1 MKRLFVVGNAVA
13 DMTFLVEH
21 APRAGESVLS
31 LAVQRAPGGKGLNQA
46 VAAQRAGAAVVFHA
60 SVGND
65 SEGASIRQRL
75 EAERM
80 HALRMVSCDVATD
93 LSVVTVA
100 RSGENSIVT
109 AAGCTR
115 ALEPSQVIAQ
125 IADITAADMLLMQG
139 NLTLDCTRAVIEYAR
154 EQGATVIVN
163 AAPWCWPDP
172 SVLAR
177 CAGVIANEGEIR
189 DISNVD
195 EPEQAARWL
204 LARGPEWVVVTLGAR
219 GALLV
224 RAGQTVHLPASPV
237 VAVDTSG
244 AGDVFCG
251 VLAALLSQAAP
262 LTQAIECAQR
272 AAALA
277 VERHGTFGSIP
288 RADEMRRVMQQV
300 LGETGVADATAG
312 VVAGVEAAGR

>member
-13 DMTFLVEH
+13 DMTFLVER
-21 APRAGESVLS
+21 APRAGESVLAV
-31 LAVQRAPGGKGLNQA
+31 AVQRAPGGKGLNQA

-60 SVGND
+60 TIGND
-65 SEGASIRQRL
+65 DEGAGIRKRL
-75 EAERM
+75 EAEQM
-80 HALRMVSCDVATD
+80 HALRIVSCDVATD
-93 LSVVTVA
+93 MSVVTVA

-115 ALEPSQVIAQ
+115 ALDTQQVVAQ
-125 IADITAADMLLMQG
+125 IADITADDTLLMQG
-139 NLTLDCTRAVIEYAR
+139 NLSLDCTRAVIGHAR
-154 EQGATVIVN
+154 DRGAAVIVN

-172 SVLAR
+172 SALER

-189 DISNVD
+189 DISGVD

-224 RAGQTVHLPASPV
+224 RAAQSVHLPALPV

-277 VERHGTFGSIP
+277 VERHGTFASIP
-288 RADEMRRVMQQV
+288 RADEMRHVMQAV
-300 LGETGVADATAG
+300 FGEACAARAVTSAI
-312 VVAGVEAAGR
+312 AAGS

>member
-13 DMTFLVEH
+13 DMTFLVER
-21 APRAGESVLS
+21 APRAGESVLAV
-31 LAVQRAPGGKGLNQA
+31 AVQRAPGGKGLNQA
-46 VAAQRAGAAVVFHA
+46 VAAHRAGAAVVFHA

-65 SEGASIRQRL
+65 SEGAGIRQRL

-80 HALRMVSCDVATD
+80 HALRVVSCDVATD
-93 LSVVTVA
+93 MSVVTVS

-115 ALEPSQVIAQ
+115 ALDPSQVVEQ
-125 IADITAADMLLMQG
+125 IADITAADTLLMQG
-139 NLTLDCTRAVIEYAR
+139 NLSLDCTRDVIGYAR
-154 EQGATVIVN
+154 DKGAAVIVN

-172 SVLAR
+172 SALAR

-189 DISNVD
+189 DISGLD
-195 EPEQAARWL
+195 DPEQAARWL

-224 RAGQTVHLPASPV
+224 RAGHTVHLPALPV

-251 VLAALLSQAAP
+251 VLAALLSQATP

-288 RADEMRRVMQQV
+288 RADEMRCVMEAV
-300 LGETGVADATAG
+300 LGEPGVAHA
-312 VVAGVEAAGR
+312 VAGAEAAGR

>member
-1 MKRLFVVGNAVA
+1 MNRLFVVGNAVA
-13 DMTFLVEH
+13 DLTFLVER
-21 APRAGESVLS
+21 APRTGESVLAV
-31 LAVQRAPGGKGLNQA
+31 AVQRAPGGKGLNQA

-60 SVGND
+60 AIGHD
-65 SEGASIRQRL
+65 AEGAGIRERL
-75 EAERM
+75 AAERM
-80 HALRMVSCDVATD
+80 YALRLVSCDVATD
-93 LSVVTVA
+93 MSVVTVS
-100 RSGENSIVT
+100 RNGENSIVT

-115 ALEPSQVIAQ
+115 ALDTPQVVAQ
-125 IADITAADMLLMQG
+125 IADITAADTLLMQG
-139 NLTLDCTRAVIEYAR
+139 NLSLDCTRAVIGYAR
-154 EQGATVIVN
+154 DRGAMVVVN
-163 AAPWCWPDP
+163 AAPWCWPEP
-172 SVLAR
+172 SVLGC

-189 DISNVD
+189 DISGVD

-224 RAGQTVHLPASPV
+224 RDGQAVHLPALPV

-251 VLAALLSQAAP
+251 VLAALLSQGAP

-288 RADEMRRVMQQV
+288 HADEMRHVLRAV
-300 LGETGVADATAG
+300 LGEPGAAHALTGSVAVG
-312 VVAGVEAAGR
+312 L

>member
-13 DMTFLVEH
+13 DLTFLVER

-31 LAVQRAPGGKGLNQA
+31 VAVQRAPGGKGLNQA
-46 VAAQRAGAAVVFHA
+46 VAAHRAGAAVVFHA
-60 SVGND
+60 AIGTD
-65 SEGASIRQRL
+65 AEGAGIRKRL
-75 EAERM
+75 EAEQM
-80 HALRMVSCDVATD
+80 HALRLVACDVATD
-93 LSVVTVA
+93 MSVVTVT

-115 ALEPSQVIAQ
+115 ALDTPQVVAQ
-125 IADITAADMLLMQG
+125 IADITADDTLLMQG
-139 NLTLDCTRAVIEYAR
+139 NLSLECTRAVIGHAR
-154 EQGATVIVN
+154 DTGATVIVN

-172 SVLAR
+172 SALER

-189 DISNVD
+189 DISGID
-195 EPEQAARWL
+195 EPGQAARWL

-224 RAGQTVHLPASPV
+224 SARQTVHLPALPV

-262 LTQAIECAQR
+262 LTRAIDCAQR

-288 RADEMRRVMQQV
+288 RADEMRHVMQGV
-300 LGETGVADATAG
+300 FGEPGAAYAVNGA
-312 VVAGVEAAGR
+312 VAAGP